1 LIKKKQ
7 TRYYVEEQLEFAYW
21 HGWCMALSR
30 TKAKWRR
37 IAFGTIKSYLSLNEL
52 SSPMNCISVV
62 VML

>member
-1 LIKKKQ
+1 
-7 TRYYVEEQLEFAYW
+7 
-21 HGWCMALSR
+21 MALAR